1 MCVWNA
7 DTTQWMPL
15 WWKVFVGLK
24 ARNTS
29 WAQIWQSSKNIVCGF
44 VAGNLA
50 KSYEQLLEYEKVFM
64 AIRSFKKNTTSLPRT
79 SFFRAVFFAPYW
91 GCNVLHDT
99 FKRRTPQWMCG
110 YQTIDVA
117 GFLFVQSWCHSSQRF
132 IQDACVYLES
142 LNPKTSRCFF
152 QILVTHPLWSIRR
165 ESDLCRCS
173 QGWAYLRLQLQKNW
187 NVWGRKD
194 GSNRN

>member
-1 MCVWNA
+1 
-7 DTTQWMPL
+7 MPL

-99 FKRRTPQWMCG
+99 FKRRTTSVDVWISNNRCCRIFVRTIMVPFISKIHSGCLCILRIPQPKNLKMFLSNSG
-110 YQTIDVA
+110 Y
-117 GFLFVQSWCHSSQRF
+117 SSLCE
-132 IQDACVYLES
+132 AS
-142 LNPKTSRCFF
+142 GG
-152 QILVTHPLWSIRR
+152 

-187 NVWGRKD
+187 NVWGPKRWFK
-194 GSNRN
+194 S